1 MKRIRD
7 YLRCWARPSRL
18 CSEGFQLRDKDHHIT
33 EYLILT
39 FLFLSAF
46 IPRFFLLTYLEVS
59 GDEIVYISSGVVYID
74 NIVHGITRW
83 DDWEINWE
91 HPPLVKYL
99 IGLMVYTLTDNDIKR
114 IPHDEMWIYLY
125 MKPSDIYE
133 DNILFLARLPYA
145 IIGSLTSLVVYFFGK
160 ELLNRKLGIL
170 AGLWLSF
177 SYLWFYNTIWVQN
190 LEVPETFFVALALL
204 LFYRGIMKGSPRHIV
219 VSGITFGLALSCKY
233 PAALGILIALIWL
246 LTLSLEGKVSFGLK
260 SRDQTNFTL
269 SLISFLPIIAVTF
282 VLLWGWWIIPNG
294 FERTVIHSINRHRT
308 MGHIQDLGDFLG
320 SRILNTFYLEVI
332 SKYFSFAFLHWPFLQ
347 WPLAR
352 VQSPEPFFIL
362 LGLALL
368 AVKTLQRR
376 AADLERLL
384 LLYFLLPTVCL
395 SALQFKLTHYI
406 LIVWP
411 SLALICAM
419 GLHFALRRIVSLLN
433 RHALAS

>member
-1 MKRIRD
+1 
-7 YLRCWARPSRL
+7 
-18 CSEGFQLRDKDHHIT
+18 
-33 EYLILT
+33 
-39 FLFLSAF
+39 
-46 IPRFFLLTYLEVS
+46 
-59 GDEIVYISSGVVYID
+59 
-74 NIVHGITRW
+74 
-83 DDWEINWE
+83 
-91 HPPLVKYL
+91 
-99 IGLMVYTLTDNDIKR
+99 
-114 IPHDEMWIYLY
+114 MWIYLN

-204 LFYRGIMKGSPRHIV
+204 LFYRGIMKGSHRHV
-219 VSGITFGLALSCKY
+219 VASGITFGLALSCKY
-233 PAALGILIALIWL
+233 PAALGILIALTWL

-269 SLISFLPIIAVTF
+269 SLIAFLPIIALTF

-308 MGHIQDLGDFLG
+308 MGHIQDFSDFFG
-320 SRILNTFYLEVI
+320 SQTLNTFYLEVI
-332 SKYFSFAFLHWPFLQ
+332 TKYFSFAFLHWPFLQ

-362 LGLALL
+362 IGLAILT
-368 AVKTLQRR
+368 VKTLQRH
-376 AADLERLL
+376 ATNLERLL
-384 LLYFLLPTVCL
+384 LLYFFMPTVCL

-406 LIVWP
+406 LIIWP
-411 SLALICAM
+411 SLALICAV
-419 GLHFALRRIVSLLN
+419 GLYSVLQRIAIAINKRTLTP
-433 RHALAS
+433 